1 MYRPV
6 RLALAATAVAGALAS
21 GGLSL
26 VSSPTA
32 TALAPDTSASHTK
45 NPVAK
50 RPVVVAGFGTPG
62 RRLQRFVS
70 TPRSASEW
78 LTWGVQARVVVTD
91 PEVLPSAASL
101 VRGYLTAA
109 DAATNRDRADS
120 EIRTY
125 VSAASNVDGVAVTPP
140 MFAHF
145 LEDALAVARL
155 TDGKLTPTAGSADPH
170 SWWKIRVENNRV
182 YSPDDVVLD
191 LSATARAS
199 SADHCAAST
208 ATLLGCGVLVGLGG
222 GDIAVAGPA
231 PEDGWQIQVQDL
243 PGDPTCQVALPSDCG
258 IATASTVKPLHRES
272 TATPMWRT
280 VSVIASSC
288 AQAAAFS
295 RVAVGMGGSAIDWL
309 HQLDVPARL
318 VDQEYRVTVL
328 GGWPDE

>member
-1 MYRPV
+1 M
-6 RLALAATAVAGALAS
+6 
-21 GGLSL
+21 
-26 VSSPTA
+26 
-32 TALAPDTSASHTK
+32 
-45 NPVAK
+45 
-50 RPVVVAGFGTPG
+50 
-62 RRLQRFVS
+62 S
-70 TPRSASEW
+70 TPRWASEW

-125 VSAASNVDGVAVTPP
+125 VSAASNVDGVAVTP

-208 ATLLGCGVLVGLGG
+208 ATLLGCGVLVGLG

-309 HQLDVPARL
+309 DQLDVPARL